1 MTSSTIKDSDVA
13 EIVSFPAI
21 STTTILSIVDTTKM
35 NNHST
40 LYVNIRSDEVT
51 GKFNEVSL
59 FIYYVILAGIYFFSY
74 FVLVR

>member
-40 LYVNIRSDEVT
+40 LYST
-51 GKFNEVSL
+51 
-59 FIYYVILAGIYFFSY
+59 A
-74 FVLVR
+74 LVRRSK